1 MNRRRTL
8 VAAVLAGTLAITV
21 AACSST
27 TDDQPAMPMDTSAMP
42 MSGTAT
48 EAAFAQSMIPHHQ
61 QAIEMADLALNPDAQ
76 ASPQVRKLATAIKNA
91 QDPEIQQMT
100 DWLQQWGAPTT
111 MPGASGDMA
120 AMDHGG
126 HDMGGMTM
134 SGMMTSED
142 MAALSRATG
151 TEFDSMWL
159 QMMIAHHEGAVVIAE
174 QVKAQSNNPDV
185 TALANQ
191 VITAQKQEIDTM
203 KQLLAQ

>member
-42 MSGTAT
+42 MSGTA
-48 EAAFAQSMIPHHQ
+48 ADVAFAQSMIPHHQ

-76 ASPQVRKLATAIKNA
+76 ASPQVRKLATAIKGA

-100 DWLQQWGAPTT
+100 DWLQQWGAPTA

-134 SGMMTSED
+134 SGMMTTED
-142 MAALSRATG
+142 MDALSQASG

-159 QMMIAHHEGAVVIAE
+159 QMMIAHHEGAVVMAE
-174 QVKAQSNNPDV
+174 QVKAQSDNSDV
-185 TALANQ
+185 TALADQ

>member
-8 VAAVLAGTLAITV
+8 TAAVLAGTLAITV

-27 TDDQPAMPMDTSAMP
+27 TDDPAAMPMDASAMP
-42 MSGTAT
+42 MSGTA
-48 EAAFAQSMIPHHQ
+48 ADVAFAQSMIPHHQ

-76 ASPQVRKLATAIKNA
+76 ASPQVRKLATAIKGA

-100 DWLQQWGAPTT
+100 DWLQQWGAPTA
-111 MPGASGDMA
+111 MPGAGGDISG
-120 AMDHGG
+120 MDHGG

-142 MAALSRATG
+142 MAALSQASG

-159 QMMIAHHEGAVVIAE
+159 QMMIAHHEGAVVMAE
-174 QVKAQSNNPDV
+174 QVKAQSDNSDV
-185 TALANQ
+185 TALADQ

>member
-42 MSGTAT
+42 MSGTA
-48 EAAFAQSMIPHHQ
+48 ADVAFAQSMIPHHQ

-76 ASPQVRKLATAIKNA
+76 ASPQVRKLATAIKGA

-142 MAALSRATG
+142 MAALSQASG

-159 QMMIAHHEGAVVIAE
+159 QMMIAHHEGAVVMAE
-174 QVKAQSNNPDV
+174 QVKAQSDNSDV
-185 TALANQ
+185 TALADQ

>member
-42 MSGTAT
+42 MSGTA
-48 EAAFAQSMIPHHQ
+48 ADVAFAQSMIPHHQ

-76 ASPQVRKLATAIKNA
+76 ASPQVRKLATAIKGA

-100 DWLQQWGAPTT
+100 DWLQQWGAPTA

-142 MAALSRATG
+142 MAALSQASG

-159 QMMIAHHEGAVVIAE
+159 QMMIAHHEGAVVMAE
-174 QVKAQSNNPDV
+174 QVKAQSDNSDV
-185 TALANQ
+185 TALADQ

>member
-48 EAAFAQSMIPHHQ
+48 EVAFAQSMIPHHQ

-142 MAALSRATG
+142 MPALSRATG

-159 QMMIAHHEGAVVIAE
+159 QMMISHQEGAVVIAE

>member
-27 TDDQPAMPMDTSAMP
+27 TDDPAAMPMDTSAMP

-48 EAAFAQSMIPHHQ
+48 EVAFAQSMIPHHQ

-142 MAALSRATG
+142 MAALSQASG

-159 QMMIAHHEGAVVIAE
+159 QMMIAHHEGAVVMAE
-174 QVKAQSNNPDV
+174 QVKAQSDNSDV
-185 TALANQ
+185 TALADQ

>member
-48 EAAFAQSMIPHHQ
+48 EVAFAQSMIPHHQ

-76 ASPQVRKLATAIKNA
+76 ASPQVRKLATAIKGA

-142 MAALSRATG
+142 MAALSQATG

-159 QMMIAHHEGAVVIAE
+159 QMMIAHHEGAVVMAE
-174 QVKAQSNNPDV
+174 QVKAQSDNPDV
-185 TALANQ
+185 TALADQ